1 MGAGFL
7 ADHLAHG
14 GVVVL
19 IGDVAVAVH
28 DLLHQIGGVQIA
40 AVDAGGLGRD
50 QGQRRD
56 VEVLAE
62 GVAGQVQL
70 GEVLGAGEN
79 AGGLAVQ
86 VHAGA
91 VHQAEVVHV
100 FIELLVAQLQ
110 AEGDEGGVAGVGRRL
125 LQGLGAVGAGA
136 VDGGVGH
143 VDTAGAG
150 VGGVHIDEPLLHGG
164 GHGEDLEG
172 GAGLVGIVQGL
183 VAPLLEQLVGGVGE
197 VLLEQVVLNGEGVVD
212 IVGGIGHHAQDAA
225 GFHVHD
231 DAGGAVF
238 RAVFVS
244 HLAHIFLQIILD
256 VGVQGQDQVLAV
268 FGGEILLILIGQG
281 IAPLVLGGDHQAGLA
296 LEVLVVAGFQA
307 IQAGVVGAHKAQN
320 VGGQGAVGV
329 HPLGVGH
336 HVNAVD
342 IGVVDELADLVR
354 HVLVHLLG
362 QDLILGVRAVHA
374 GADGVLGHAQ
384 NPGETGSQGIIGPV
398 DLGFLGQGRF
408 PLRQGGILLTDLRQ
422 ALLLGVQLLL
432 QVLGGQ
438 EHRLRGH
445 GHRQLAAVAVVDGAA
460 EGGDHRLAGL
470 LVQGPGLHLL
480 VPGDLEVVQLE
491 KQDHE
496 QQDAHDQ
503 HQPEGAAAD
512 GAGGLPG
519 IKFR

>member
-1 MGAGFL
+1 M
-7 ADHLAHG
+7 
-14 GVVVL
+14 
-19 IGDVAVAVH
+19 
-28 DLLHQIGGVQIA
+28 
-40 AVDAGGLGRD
+40 
-50 QGQRRD
+50 
-56 VEVLAE
+56 
-62 GVAGQVQL
+62 
-70 GEVLGAGEN
+70 
-79 AGGLAVQ
+79 
-86 VHAGA
+86 
-91 VHQAEVVHV
+91 
-100 FIELLVAQLQ
+100 
-110 AEGDEGGVAGVGRRL
+110 
-125 LQGLGAVGAGA
+125 GAGA

-143 VDTAGAG
+143 MDAAGAG
-150 VGGVHIDEPLLHGG
+150 IGGVHIDEPLLHGG

-296 LEVLVVAGFQA
+296 LEILVIAGFQA
-307 IQAGVVGAHKAQN
+307 VQAGVVGAHKAQN
-320 VGGQGAVGV
+320 MRGQGTVGV
-329 HPLGVGH
+329 HPLGCCSQVQPL
-336 HVNAVD
+336 NLQ
-342 IGVVDELADLVR
+342 IIDE
-354 HVLVHLLG
+354 
-362 QDLILGVRAVHA
+362 
-374 GADGVLGHAQ
+374 
-384 NPGETGSQGIIGPV
+384 
-398 DLGFLGQGRF
+398 
-408 PLRQGGILLTDLRQ
+408 LTDLVCRILIHFFGQ
-422 ALLLGVQLLL
+422 KFILRVGVVHALPDVVLGYAQDISQAGGQGVIVPKNRCVLGLRRLALLQLGVFQADLLQPLCLIIQLLFH
-432 QVLGGQ
+432 VVGG
-438 EHRLRGH
+438 HHNVLRGH
-445 GHRQLAAVAVVDGAA
+445 GHRQLAAVAVVDGAP

-470 LVQGPGLHLL
+470 LVQSPGLELL
-480 VPGDLEVVQLE
+480 MPGDLKVVQLE

-496 QQDAHDQ
+496 HQDPHDQ

-519 IKFR
+519 VELRRAAGGLGLAGGGLGPLGLGSGGSLSATEHGCLLPPECQGKEQEVSFSLLARFHYMAALSGNIPPPRRCRP